1 MHRNNMKNVVELKD
15 YYFANMFNI
24 TRSLKTV
31 PIVWE
36 EIFNENIHLDPNAVV
51 HVWKDSRD
59 YSILSRVMK
68 SGHPVLF
75 SSCWYVNY
83 IKYGTDWL
91 NFYRCDPTAEVGDDS
106 LFLGGEA
113 CMWGEF
119 VDETNLLPYT
129 WPRTSAVAE
138 VLWSHTLNE
147 NEAKHRIEEHV
158 CRMRRRGIPAQ
169 PANGP
174 SYCHY

>member
-1 MHRNNMKNVVELKD
+1 MIDRDNIIIFLYIFASIENYMTFLKS
-15 YYFANMFNI
+15 FPGWTFQ
-24 TRSLKTV
+24 
-31 PIVWE
+31 
-36 EIFNENIHLDPNAVV
+36 
-51 HVWKDSRD
+51 
-59 YSILSRVMK
+59 VMK

-75 SSCWYVNY
+75 SSCWYINY
-83 IKYGTDWL
+83 IKYGTDWP
-91 NFYRCDPTAEVGDDS
+91 NFYRCDPTSEAGDNR

-119 VDETNLLPYT
+119 VDETNLLPNT
-129 WPRTSAVAE
+129 WPRTCAVAE

-147 NEAKHRIEEHV
+147 TDAKYRIEEHV